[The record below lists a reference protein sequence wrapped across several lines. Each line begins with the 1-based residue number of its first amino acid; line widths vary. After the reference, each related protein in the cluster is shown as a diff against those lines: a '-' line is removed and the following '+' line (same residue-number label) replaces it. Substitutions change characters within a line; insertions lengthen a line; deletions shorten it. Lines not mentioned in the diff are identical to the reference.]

1 MEMREAFI
9 AHLVST
15 HAVAVEKSHLLI
27 LFPPHVVHTLVGLYI
42 PDLELGGKAT
52 FQPIAKIWIH
62 QTSTLT

>member
-1 MEMREAFI
+1 MEMREAFV

-15 HAVAVEKSHLLI
+15 HAVAVEKANLLI

-42 PDLELGGKAT
+42 SDLEFEGKAT

-62 QTSTLT
+62 QTWT